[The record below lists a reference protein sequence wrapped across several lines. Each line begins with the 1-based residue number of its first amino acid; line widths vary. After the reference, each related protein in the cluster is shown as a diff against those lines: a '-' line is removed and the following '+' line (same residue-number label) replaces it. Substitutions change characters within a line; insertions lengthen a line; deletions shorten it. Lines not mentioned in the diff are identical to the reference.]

1 MCSGCGM
8 KFVRDNEQNNLIMR
22 KNCNNESILSEGVV
36 DKCKW
41 PFVCVHL
48 QNNSI
53 QKKDKNT
60 VRISNYRKRSY

>member
-22 KNCNNESILSEGVV
+22 KNCNNESILSEGV

-41 PFVCVHL
+41 PFVCVQL

>member
-22 KNCNNESILSEGVV
+22 KNCNNESILSEV

-53 QKKDKNT
+53 QKKD
-60 VRISNYRKRSY
+60 

>member
-22 KNCNNESILSEGVV
+22 KYSNNESILSEGV